1 MSHSQAGQSKANLM
15 VDKHFR
21 WRGTEMTR
29 IEAFSDAV
37 FAFALTLLV
46 VALEVPHT
54 FAELTNAMKG
64 FGAFAI
70 CFAML
75 AMVWHTHV
83 KFFRRYGLQTL
94 WSSTLNCALLF
105 VVLFYV
111 YPLKFLFTF
120 LVGTFTGGALMPHTP
135 GNVPMLG
142 PAEDIRSLMVIY
154 GLGFAAVFLLFFLLY
169 SHAWRLRGEL
179 ELTEM
184 EAHLTRYERM
194 NQFAMMSFG
203 LASAVVATLLPP
215 RMAGIAGYMY
225 GFIGLY
231 HFVAGWVMTAR
242 GEKILARMKQQQES
256 AAQSPIEAA
265 PAAKTR
271 SAPQA

>member
-1 MSHSQAGQSKANLM
+1 MSQSKTNLM

-21 WRGTEMTR
+21 WRSGEMTR

-37 FAFALTLLV
+37 FAFAVTLLV

-54 FAELTNAMKG
+54 FEELVNAMKG

-94 WSSTLNCALLF
+94 WSSVLNCMLLF

-120 LVGTFTGGALMPHTP
+120 LVGIFSRGALMPHTP
-135 GNVPMLG
+135 GNVPMIG
-142 PAEDIRSLMVIY
+142 DIANVRSLMVIY
-154 GLGFAAVFLLFFLLY
+154 GLGFAAVFLIFFLLY
-169 SHAWRLRGEL
+169 SHAWRLRHQL
-179 ELTEM
+179 ELNEM
-184 EAHLTRYERM
+184 EEHLTRYERM
-194 NQFAMMSFG
+194 NQFAMMCFG
-203 LASAVVATLLPP
+203 LVSAAIATLVPP
-215 RMAGIAGYMY
+215 TMAGLAGYIY
-225 GFIGLY
+225 GGIGLY
-231 HFVAGWVMTAR
+231 HFIAGWIMSER
-242 GEKILARMKQQQES
+242 GEKILAKMARSEES
-256 AAQSPIEAA
+256 PAAPPA
-265 PAAKTR
+265 PAAASSSPKAQ
-271 SAPQA
+271 SATKA

>member
-1 MSHSQAGQSKANLM
+1 MSHSHAGQSKANLM

-21 WRGTEMTR
+21 WRSTEMTR

-37 FAFALTLLV
+37 FAFAVTLLV

-94 WSSTLNCALLF
+94 WSAVLNCMLLF

-135 GNVPMLG
+135 GNVPMMG
-142 PAEDIRSLMVIY
+142 PAEEIRYLMVIY

-169 SHAWRLRGEL
+169 THAWRLRAVL
-179 ELTEM
+179 ELNEM
-184 EAHLTRYERM
+184 ERHMTQYEMM
-194 NQFAMMSFG
+194 NQFAMMCFG
-203 LASAVVATLLPP
+203 LLSAAIATLLPP

-225 GFIGLY
+225 GAIGLY
-231 HFVAGWVMTAR
+231 HFTAGWFMSSR
-242 GEKILARMKQQQES
+242 GEKILARMKQQEES
-256 AAQSPIEAA
+256 AAQPTT
-265 PAAKTR
+265 PAAKTQ

>member
-1 MSHSQAGQSKANLM
+1 MSHSKTNLL

-21 WRGTEMTR
+21 WRSSEMTR
-29 IEAFSDAV
+29 VEAFSDAV

-75 AMVWHTHV
+75 AMVWYTHV

-94 WSSTLNCALLF
+94 WATVLNCALLF

-120 LVGTFTGGALMPHTP
+120 LVGAFTGGALMPHTP
-135 GNVPMLG
+135 GNVPMISVI
-142 PAEDIRSLMVIY
+142 DDVRSLMVIY

-169 SHAWRLRGEL
+169 SHAWRLRDAL
-179 ELTEM
+179 ELNDMERHFTQYEM
-184 EAHLTRYERM
+184 M
-194 NQFAMMSFG
+194 NQFAMMCFG
-203 LASAVVATLLPP
+203 LISAAIATLVPP
-215 RMAGIAGYMY
+215 RMAGIAGYIY
-225 GFIGLY
+225 AGIGLY
-231 HFVAGWVMTAR
+231 HFLAGWYMTGR
-242 GEKILARMKQQQES
+242 SEKIIARMNAQTDPDS
-256 AAQSPIEAA
+256 AG
-265 PAAKTR
+265 PAVTPASKTQ
-271 SAPQA
+271 SAP